1 MKKNRVPVKV
11 LVCLTL
17 LLVFGFTVGMAGA
30 TEIGVAWVGKS
41 GMANR
46 VAAGFEKG
54 MKDMG
59 SEISAVY
66 HKELETLDDLAA
78 LVEKFQNEKAGMVIL
93 RSNGAKWLGQN
104 PPSISTF
111 IGGCNNPVQLG
122 AMKDMAAPEGKITG
136 VTYFLPVAV
145 QFETFKAILPDMKS
159 LLLLYGEGNPSADI
173 DRKETRAICESM
185 GLEYHEKGVTSKDEA
200 VAAVKAQGGNVSF
213 VIIGNQATVID
224 CATDIVAAAGNT
236 PVVAFSSE
244 PVKDGALGGFVAD
257 DETLG
262 YMLAESVVEVLVK
275 GKTIRDVPVKVDPHP
290 TFYVNA
296 GTAQRLGI
304 EVPFEVLQAA
314 KVIE

>member
-1 MKKNRVPVKV
+1 MKKNHVPVKV

-17 LLVFGFTVGMAGA
+17 LLVFGFTVGMASA

-54 MKDMG
+54 MKEVG

-66 HKELETLDDLAA
+66 HRELETLDDLAA

-104 PPSISTF
+104 PPSIPTF

-122 AMKDMAAPEGKITG
+122 TMKDMAAPEGKITG
-136 VTYFLPVAV
+136 VTYFLPVAT

-159 LLLLYGEGNPSADI
+159 LLLLYGEGNPSAGI

-200 VAAVKAQGGNVSF
+200 VAAVKAQGGNVSC
-213 VIIGNQATVID
+213 VIIGNQATVMD

-262 YMLAESVVEVLVK
+262 YMLAESVVDVLVK
-275 GKTIRDVPVKVDPHP
+275 GKAIRDVPVKVDPHA